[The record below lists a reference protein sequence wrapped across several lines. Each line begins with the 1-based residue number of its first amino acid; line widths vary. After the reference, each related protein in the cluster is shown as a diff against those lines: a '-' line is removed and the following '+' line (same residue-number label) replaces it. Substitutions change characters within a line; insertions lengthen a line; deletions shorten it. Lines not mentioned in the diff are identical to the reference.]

1 MTRDAQDWRPERVLA
16 GLVLAA
22 ACPACNPHEAAGLQP
37 LSYEDF
43 EFAEG
48 TPDAEACVFDGDDDP
63 SKLVVTT
70 TDFSTGAV
78 SIVDVASRSADVD
91 VAIGSPDAIPVSSGG
106 QIAIVHRHLF
116 DFIDLLSAETWR
128 SRVQLALEAPDAASP
143 NPHGLAFGPDG
154 SAYIPLFGS
163 RYLLKTRLE
172 YGATPSFIDMGIFAD
187 RDERPEASIAFRC
200 GTAVWIVIQRYDWK
214 GAYRDALVAIDTRSD
229 LPYDLDGEG
238 PDGTGIDLLGTWAKQ
253 VRADPTDP
261 RGGRLLVLTT
271 GVEQVDLREQESE
284 WLLSP
289 GDFEQVGIT
298 IPEQPLAFD
307 IDANLTHAYVLAYV
321 PPDAAA
327 SKCEDDWGLCFEQAT
342 IFDFALTGDRSVSVV
357 ENGLHALA
365 PSLEVVGDEL
375 WVATRTIA
383 APGLLVFSL
392 RSTPPSRVAGP
403 INVGLPPYA
412 ITTL

>member
-1 MTRDAQDWRPERVLA
+1 MTLDAQDWRPSWALA

-22 ACPACNPHEAAGLQP
+22 ACPACTPRETAGLQP

-48 TPDAEACVFDGDDDP
+48 TPDAEACVFDRGDHP
-63 SKLVVTT
+63 SKVVVTT
-70 TDFSTGAV
+70 TDFATGAV
-78 SIVDVASRSADVD
+78 SIVDVASRLADLD

-106 QIAIVHRHLF
+106 QIAIVHRHRF

-154 SAYIPLFGS
+154 AAYIPLFGS

-172 YGATPSFIDMGIFAD
+172 HGATPSFIDMGIFAD

-200 GTAVWIVIQRYDWK
+200 GTAVWIAIQRYDWK

-261 RGGRLLVLTT
+261 RGGRILVLTT

-289 GDFEQVGIT
+289 GEPPRKFRRAVYASPATAAG
-298 IPEQPLAFD
+298 
-307 IDANLTHAYVLAYV
+307 VLL
-321 PPDAAA
+321 
-327 SKCEDDWGLCFEQAT
+327 S
-342 IFDFALTGDRSVSVV
+342 
-357 ENGLHALA
+357 
-365 PSLEVVGDEL
+365 
-375 WVATRTIA
+375 
-383 APGLLVFSL
+383 
-392 RSTPPSRVAGP
+392 
-403 INVGLPPYA
+403 
-412 ITTL
+412 